1 MFRRAREVGPA
12 FLIPSAWGLVLA
24 AHLGVV
30 TSHPVFVMHAVMSA
44 LLVAFAVTSWRE
56 MRSGVLRGWRA
67 VIVAGTPF
75 AVAGLAGFV
84 VPAGSTA
91 LFAVALGGWMLLPAA
106 GFGYTA
112 RHIPEAARLY
122 AASALGCL
130 LGAALYAG
138 GALAGVGGARSA
150 GLVVVGLSQTAGIL
164 DAVRR

>member
-1 MFRRAREVGPA
+1 MFRRVREVGPA

-24 AHLGVV
+24 AHLGAV
-30 TSHPVFVMHAVMSA
+30 TSHPVFVMHVVVSS

-56 MRSGVLRGWRA
+56 MRSGVLRGWLI
-67 VIVAGTPF
+67 VIVVGTPF
-75 AVAGLAGFV
+75 AIAGLAGFV
-84 VPAGSTA
+84 APAGSTA